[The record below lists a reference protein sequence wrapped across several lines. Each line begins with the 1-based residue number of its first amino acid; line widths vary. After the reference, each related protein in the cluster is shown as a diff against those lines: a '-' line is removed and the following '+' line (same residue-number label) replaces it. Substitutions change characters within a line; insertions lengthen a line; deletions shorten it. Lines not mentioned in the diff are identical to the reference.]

1 MWENV
6 DEGTGNMREKEL
18 VETEDFWGYMA
29 RNGSQVRRHMNTRES
44 AMSILRTLIK
54 HKRDIV
60 LDIQKELGDGVRL
73 DDTGAGRQLNE
84 EIHKIQEKHR
94 QELADLEKEKQDA
107 LRRRDAES
115 VEQIEE
121 LQREN
126 ARKLEQMARDRENIK
141 VDMARLLEEREQ
153 QLRELDERNARYD
166 QLLQKKQEEYNQ
178 LKKKQINGE
187 GNPEQIRA
195 LQQEIVAMQQMS
207 EAQRKSADKKRGESR
222 RLEQDQ
228 DIAELTSTKGWI
240 KRTLEWVSKHR
251 KGLEEFLVVGGKI
264 GVEVMKAQ

>member
-1 MWENV
+1 MTGTARKNLFMFKKLCGPDCFDKVCLVTTMWENV
-6 DEGTGNMREKEL
+6 DEGTGNKREKEL
-18 VETEDFWGYMA
+18 IETEDFWGYMA
-29 RNGSQVRRHMNTRES
+29 RNGSQVRQHMNTRES

-126 ARKLEQMARDRENIK
+126 AQKLEQMARDRESIK
-141 VDMARLLEEREQ
+141 VDMAKLLEEREQ
-153 QLRELDERNARYD
+153 QLRKLEERTARYD
-166 QLLQKKQEEYNQ
+166 QSLQEKQEEYNR
-178 LKKKQINGE
+178 LKAKQMNGE
-187 GNPEQIRA
+187 GNLEQTQA
-195 LQQEIVAMQQMS
+195 LEQEINVMQKTSQ
-207 EAQRKSADKKRGESR
+207 AQHESVNKKRGESR
-222 RLEQDQ
+222 RLE
-228 DIAELTSTKGWI
+228 
-240 KRTLEWVSKHR
+240 
-251 KGLEEFLVVGGKI
+251 
-264 GVEVMKAQ
+264 

>member
-18 VETEDFWGYMA
+18 IKTEDFWGYMA
-29 RNGSQVRRHMNTRES
+29 RNGSQVRRHMNTRAS
-44 AMSILRTLIK
+44 AMSILKTLIK

-60 LDIQKELGDGVRL
+60 LDIQKELGDGVQL

-94 QELADLEKEKQDA
+94 QELADLENEKQDA

-126 ARKLEQMARDRENIK
+126 AQKLKQIAQDREIIK
-141 VDMARLLEEREQ
+141 VDMAKILEEHEQ
-153 QLRELDERNARYD
+153 QLREYEERIARYD
-166 QLLQKKQEEYNQ
+166 QSLREKEEEHNRLKEKQMNGEENSEQTQALEQEIDVMRKMSQAQHKKAN
-178 LKKKQINGE
+178 KKK
-187 GNPEQIRA
+187 
-195 LQQEIVAMQQMS
+195 S
-207 EAQRKSADKKRGESR
+207 KSR
-222 RLEQDQ
+222 RLE
-228 DIAELTSTKGWI
+228 
-240 KRTLEWVSKHR
+240 
-251 KGLEEFLVVGGKI
+251 
-264 GVEVMKAQ
+264 

>member
-6 DEGTGNMREKEL
+6 DEMTGNMREKEL
-18 VETEDFWGYMA
+18 IETEDFWGYMA
-29 RNGSQVRRHMNTRES
+29 RNDSQVRRHMNTRES

-54 HKRDIV
+54 HKLDIV

-84 EIHKIQEKHR
+84 EIHRIQEKHR

-126 ARKLEQMARDRENIK
+126 AQKLQQMAQDRESIK
-141 VDMARLLEEREQ
+141 VDMARILEEREQ

-166 QLLQKKQEEYNQ
+166 QLLREKQEIYKQ
-178 LKKKQINGE
+178 LREKQMMGGSNS
-187 GNPEQIRA
+187 EQA
-195 LQQEIVAMQQMS
+195 QPLKQEIDTMQQTS
-207 EAQRKSADKKRGESR
+207 EAQHKSANKKRGKLR
-222 RLEQDQ
+222 RLEQ
-228 DIAELTSTKGWI
+228 
-240 KRTLEWVSKHR
+240 H
-251 KGLEEFLVVGGKI
+251 
-264 GVEVMKAQ
+264 

>member
-1 MWENV
+1 
-6 DEGTGNMREKEL
+6 MREKEL
-18 VETEDFWGYMA
+18 IETEDFWGYMA
-29 RNGSQVRRHMNTRES
+29 RNGSQVRRHMSTRES
-44 AMSILRTLIK
+44 AMSVLRALIK

-94 QELADLEKEKQDA
+94 QELADLAKEKQDA

-115 VEQIEE
+115 VELIGE

-126 ARKLEQMARDRENIK
+126 ARKLEQMAQDRESIK

-166 QLLQKKQEEYNQ
+166 QLLQKRQEEYNQ

-187 GNPEQIRA
+187 GNPEQTQA
-195 LQQEIVAMQQMS
+195 LQQEIIAMQ
-207 EAQRKSADKKRGESR
+207 
-222 RLEQDQ
+222 
-228 DIAELTSTKGWI
+228 
-240 KRTLEWVSKHR
+240 
-251 KGLEEFLVVGGKI
+251 
-264 GVEVMKAQ
+264 